1 MSHPSD
7 EVSIHTK
14 RYYRVILDGV
24 DSDLESLESFAVKLA
39 ARGHVTLSRAR
50 VAVSRFPYTVK
61 SNLTASQA
69 NRLKTLL
76 EEIGG
81 KVRIEAHYV
90 TPGHFADAGRGITQ
104 RRLREKVVVCRDCG
118 STGEPDA
125 TYCSFCHRKFRD
137 PLSRPET
144 LEQRIPEEN
153 PLDIPRAADE
163 MPWAR
168 IFEAVRRR
176 RLAILAAVAVILLGV
191 IIILK

>member
-7 EVSIHTK
+7 EISIHTK

-24 DSDLESLESFAVKLA
+24 DSDLESLDSFAVKLA

-61 SNLTASQA
+61 SHLTAAQA
-69 NRLKTLL
+69 NRLKALL
-76 EEIGG
+76 EELGG

-90 TPGHFADAGRGITQ
+90 TPGCFADTGRGATQ
-104 RRLREKVVVCRDCG
+104 RGPREKVVVCRQCG

-137 PLSRPET
+137 PVSRPET
-144 LEQRIPEEN
+144 LEERIPAEN
-153 PLDIPRAADE
+153 PLDVTCVAAR
-163 MPWAR
+163 MSWAR
-168 IFEAVRRR
+168 ILEAVRRR
-176 RLAILAAVAVILLGV
+176 RLAVLAVVAVILLGV